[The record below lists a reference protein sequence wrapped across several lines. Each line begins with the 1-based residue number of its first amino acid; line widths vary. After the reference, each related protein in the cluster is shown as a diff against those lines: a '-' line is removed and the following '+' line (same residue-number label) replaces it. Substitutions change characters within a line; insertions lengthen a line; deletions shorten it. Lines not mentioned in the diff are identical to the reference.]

1 MPPSSQRPRIDHL
14 VEFLQRIAR
23 PIEFA
28 SRDSYAHLSTVTN
41 LETFVSGQVI
51 SALAAGTYSRHV
63 ESDLLSLRN
72 LFVGFHTGLT
82 PKEQRR
88 RLAEALTL
96 LRRLTATRGQSDPEK
111 SRAGPMVKPASSTQ
125 SGAAQPLWDLPI
137 QFTKGV
143 GPKRT
148 LLLERMGV
156 KTVEDMLWCLPWR
169 YEDRSTVTSIGKLS
183 PGMTAT
189 VCGVVTGCTAKRS
202 RVRRMSVLDLVVEDG
217 TGRLQAVFF
226 NQPYLED
233 VLKSGTR
240 IMMTGRIMT
249 GNRGWLTLRIEPM
262 QVEVIGEDGE
272 TPLHVG
278 RIVPIY
284 HETKGWTS
292 RQMRVLVRSLLDQH
306 RADLAEVL
314 PIHIR
319 ARYRFPPILRAVEE
333 VHFPPSDADPAALE
347 RGVTPAH
354 RRLAFEEL
362 LLLQVA
368 MALRQRRVKEETKTA
383 RFNPHTPLL
392 HRLAGILPFKLT
404 GAQERVFREIQAD
417 MVASTPMNRL
427 LQGDVGS
434 GKTVVALHAMVM
446 ACGSGCQAAFMVPT
460 EILAEQHFLNLRPSF
475 EALGLK
481 CVLLT
486 GGGRSKARTDALR
499 QLQSGT
505 AHVAIGTHA
514 LIQKDV
520 RFADLGFAV
529 VDEQHKFGVLQRKNL
544 IDKGYRPDVLIMTAT
559 PIPRT
564 LAMTVYGDLDVSII
578 DALPPGRKPVRTWV
592 FSEFQRGRAW
602 RILQDELRARRQA
615 YIVYPLVEESEK
627 VDLQAAIQAAERLQ
641 REEFPEFRIGLIHG
655 RMSSAEKDRTMT
667 AYKAGDIHILVA
679 TTVVEVGVDVP
690 NASVMIIEHA
700 ERFGLAQLHQLRGRV
715 GRSSH
720 QSYCLLM
727 TTNATRRNQLG
738 TGLASTEG
746 KAVSLAQQR
755 LEAMVKSND
764 GFLMAEEDLRI
775 RGPGEFFGLRQ
786 WGIPEFRAANLVR
799 DVDLIEQARRE
810 AFGLLEEDPFL
821 NAPQHQALKAAML
834 RRWQAKLHLGSVS

>member
-1 MPPSSQRPRIDHL
+1 MPPSSQRPHNDHL
-14 VEFLQRIAR
+14 IEFLQRIAR

-28 SRDSYAHLSTVTN
+28 SRDSYAHVSTVTN
-41 LETFVSGQVI
+41 LESFVSDQVI
-51 SALAAGTYSRHV
+51 SALAARAYSRHV
-63 ESDLLSLRN
+63 ESELRSLRN
-72 LFVGFHTGLT
+72 LFVDFHTGLT
-82 PKEQRR
+82 PKEQRT
-88 RLAEALTL
+88 RLADAVML
-96 LRRLTATRGQSDPEK
+96 LRRLTSIHGQDNRQQPQ
-111 SRAGPMVKPASSTQ
+111 AGSMAKPATSTQ
-125 SGAAQPLWDLPI
+125 NEPARPLWDLPI
-137 QFTKGV
+137 RFIKGV

-148 LLLERMGV
+148 LLLERMGIR
-156 KTVEDMLWCLPWR
+156 TVEDALWRLPWR
-169 YEDRSTVTSIGKLS
+169 YEDRSTVTSIAKLS
-183 PGMTAT
+183 PGITAT
-189 VCGVVTGCTAKRS
+189 VCGVVTHCAAKRS
-202 RVRRMSVLDLVVEDG
+202 RVRRMSVLDIVVEDG
-217 TGRLQAVFF
+217 SGPLQAVFF
-226 NQPYLED
+226 NQSYLED
-233 VLKSGTR
+233 MLKVGTR
-240 IMMTGRIMT
+240 IMMTGRIVT
-249 GNRGWLTLRIEPM
+249 GNRGWLMLRIEPM
-262 QVEVIGEDGE
+262 QVEVIGEDSE

-292 RQMRVLVRSLLDQH
+292 RQMRVLVRNLLDQY
-306 RADLAEVL
+306 RADLTEVL

-333 VHFPPSDADPAALE
+333 AHFPRSDADLNALE

-368 MALRQRRVKEETKTA
+368 MALRHRRVKEETKNV

-392 HRLAGILPFKLT
+392 RRLAAILPFKLT

-434 GKTVVALHAMVM
+434 GKTVLALHAMVM

-460 EILAEQHFLNLRPSF
+460 EILAEQHFVNLRPSF

-481 CVLLT
+481 CVLLA

-499 QLQSGT
+499 QLQAGT

-520 RFADLGFAV
+520 RFTDLGFVV
-529 VDEQHKFGVLQRKNL
+529 VDEQHKFGVLQRKTL
-544 IDKGYRPDVLIMTAT
+544 IEKGYRPDVLIMTAT

-578 DALPPGRKPVRTWV
+578 DALPPGRKPVRTWL

-641 REEFPEFRIGLIHG
+641 REEFSAYRIGLIHG

-679 TTVVEVGVDVP
+679 TTVIEVGVDVP
-690 NASVMIIEHA
+690 NASVIIIEHA

-727 TTNATRRNQLG
+727 TTNATRRNQPE
-738 TGLASTEG
+738 TGLASAEG
-746 KAVSLAQQR
+746 KAVSLSHQR

-786 WGIPEFRAANLVR
+786 WGLPEFRAANLVR
-799 DVDLIEQARRE
+799 DVDILEKARHE
-810 AFGLLEEDPFL
+810 ALNLLEQDPFL
-821 NAPQHQALKAAML
+821 NAPQHQALKAAMV
-834 RRWQAKLHLGSVS
+834 RRWHAKLHLGSVS